1 FDPDQHRPTPLVEL
15 PKELNPFFDE
25 RVHIYVKLHST
36 LPAGNVKSLPA
47 LNMFQQAG
55 LDAGTEHRIKRIVEY
70 SSGSTVISMAMLAHM
85 RGIDDVSAF
94 LSNKTS
100 SAKLKLMRF
109 FGLRLRLFGG
119 PSQPEPLDPRGGIA
133 ATKQAA
139 VGEHALN
146 PDQYSNPANY
156 GAHERWTGPQLAR
169 QLPEMDVFVAGMG
182 TAGTM
187 TGTGLALKRLMPRVT
202 RVGVTTQPGDRV
214 PGPRAES
221 MLKPVE
227 FPWRDAIDAMEWVTS
242 PKAYARSLELCRYG
256 LLCGPSS
263 GFNLE
268 GLLQFLRGH
277 QSRGTLDSLRASPD
291 APLHAVFIACDGPY
305 QYIDEYFDKCPADAF
320 PPIEN
325 EGLIDVDRYRYDD
338 AWELGASDAPS
349 TRRTSI
355 ASSDGLREASSI
367 KPRTLVL
374 DLRSADETHAIA
386 GSVRVPLASLTASTL
401 CPFADA
407 AVLARQWRELDELLD
422 PCSASSR
429 SQKLQRLLA
438 SHAGEVLLVC
448 YGGGTA
454 RVASSVLRQRGHEAF
469 SLAGGM
475 RRWQHGS
482 WPVVAT
488 SEVHKGEL
496 LI

>member
-1 FDPDQHRPTPLVEL
+1 V
-15 PKELNPFFDE
+15 
-25 RVHIYVKLHST
+25 
-36 LPAGNVKSLPA
+36 
-47 LNMFQQAG
+47 
-55 LDAGTEHRIKRIVEY
+55 
-70 SSGSTVISMAMLAHM
+70 
-85 RGIDDVSAF
+85 
-94 LSNKTS
+94 
-100 SAKLKLMRF
+100 
-109 FGLRLRLFGG
+109 
-119 PSQPEPLDPRGGIA
+119 PR
-133 ATKQAA
+133 
-139 VGEHALN
+139 
-146 PDQYSNPANY
+146 S
-156 GAHERWTGPQLAR
+156 
-169 QLPEMDVFVAGMG
+169 
-182 TAGTM
+182 
-187 TGTGLALKRLMPRVT
+187 
-202 RVGVTTQPGDRV
+202 
-214 PGPRAES
+214 
-221 MLKPVE
+221 
-227 FPWRDAIDAMEWVTS
+227 
-242 PKAYARSLELCRYG
+242 
-256 LLCGPSS
+256 
-263 GFNLE
+263 
-268 GLLQFLRGH
+268 
-277 QSRGTLDSLRASPD
+277 
-291 APLHAVFIACDGPY
+291 
-305 QYIDEYFDKCPADAF
+305 
-320 PPIEN
+320 
-325 EGLIDVDRYRYDD
+325 IDVLLRRGSDSSTASETESSDSD
-338 AWELGASDAPS
+338 EQSDAPS

-386 GSVRVPLASLTASTL
+386 GSVRVPLASLTASTP